1 MRTHGFTLLEATVV
15 MTIVGL
21 TLALVAPRFAA
32 LRDRSAV
39 SSAVGEVGS
48 IFSSAR
54 QTAIARRTAVAI
66 VLDTAAGVVELHVQ
80 GQRIARRTFR
90 SAYGIAM
97 GANRDS
103 VVYDP
108 RGLGYGV
115 SNLTLT
121 IRRGS
126 IVDTLTMSRLGRV
139 RWE

>member
-15 MTIVGL
+15 MAIVGL

-39 SSAVGEVGS
+39 GSAVGEVGS

-66 VLDTAAGVVELHVQ
+66 VLDTAAGAVELRVH
-80 GQRIARRTFR
+80 GQRIARRTLR
-90 SAYGIAM
+90 SAYGIAI

-108 RGLGYGV
+108 RGLGYGI

-139 RWE
+139 RW